1 MSSTSATFDLT
12 GSFETHNLDTAPE
25 NTITATKEELL
36 GYFHLMYT
44 MRRMEITCDNE
55 YKARNIR
62 GFCHLYDG
70 QEAIATG
77 IDSAFTKEDSWITS
91 YRCHCVALIRG
102 GTVSK
107 VIGELFGKADGYS
120 AAKGGSMHFYNK
132 EYNFYGGQGIVG
144 AQVPVGAGL
153 AFANKYNTP
162 AGEVM
167 PVAIACFGD
176 GAVNQGQVWE
186 SANMCSLW
194 QLPLIFCVENN
205 QYGMG
210 TSTSRH
216 SSNQDYYKMGNHIP
230 GIKIDGMNVLA
241 VKEGMRFVKDYC
253 GKGNG
258 PMYVE
263 MTTYRYHGHS
273 MSDPGT
279 TYRDREEIALTR
291 STRDPLEFVKKTMV
305 DAGFCE
311 TDEIK
316 DIEKKIRKDVAA
328 EVAKAKA
335 GAEPDP
341 ESLFTHIYAKDTNGS
356 GEVEYPPF
364 IRMPDYEKS
373 RVFPS
378 VSS

>member
-1 MSSTSATFDLT
+1 MSTSDTFDLT
-12 GSFETHNLDTAPE
+12 GSFVTHNLETAPE
-25 NTITATKEELL
+25 DSVTATKDELMAH
-36 GYFHLMYT
+36 FHLMYT

-77 IDSAFTKEDSWITS
+77 IDSAFDKEDSWITS
-91 YRCHCVALIRG
+91 YRCHCVALARG

-107 VIGELFGKADGYS
+107 VLGELLGKANGYS
-120 AAKGGSMHFYNK
+120 NAKGGSMHFYNK

-144 AQVPVGAGL
+144 AQVPVGTGL
-153 AFANKYNTP
+153 AFANKYKTAP
-162 AGEVM
+162 GEQM

-176 GAVNQGQVWE
+176 GAANQGQVWE
-186 SANMCSLW
+186 SANMASLW
-194 QLPLIFCVENN
+194 QLPMIFCVENN

-216 SSNQDYYKMGNHIP
+216 SSNEDYYKMGNHIP

-253 GKGNG
+253 GSGNG

-263 MTTYRYHGHS
+263 MNTYRYHGHS

-279 TYRDREEIALTR
+279 TYRDREEIAHTR
-291 STRDPLEFVKKTMV
+291 VTRDPLEFVKKAMI
-305 DAGFCE
+305 DAGFAE
-311 TDEIK
+311 AEEIK
-316 DIEKKIRKDVAA
+316 EMEKKIRKEVAA
-328 EVAKAKA
+328 EVTKAKA
-335 GAEPDP
+335 GPEPELD
-341 ESLFTHIYAKDTNGS
+341 SMFTNIYAKDGN
-356 GEVEYPPF
+356 EFPPF
-364 IRMPDYEKS
+364 IRMPDYAKS
-373 RVFPS
+373 RSFP
-378 VSS
+378 